1 MYVLSTIEPEPPEGH
16 FNIRYIGKYFSEYS
30 DDVGFKSMGQDVILS
45 HHLHD
50 DDDKMYE
57 VQCSL
62 AQSDTYRLFSDN
74 PLQMG
79 YFLDSIS
86 GMEYIM

>member
-1 MYVLSTIEPEPPEGH
+1 
-16 FNIRYIGKYFSEYS
+16 
-30 DDVGFKSMGQDVILS
+30 MGQDVILS
-45 HHLHD
+45 RHLH

-62 AQSDTYRLFSDN
+62 AQSDAYRLFSDN

-79 YFLDSIS
+79 YFLNSIS
-86 GMEYIM
+86 GME

>member
-1 MYVLSTIEPEPPEGH
+1 MRFQGSNSCTRGAEGSAL
-16 FNIRYIGKYFSEYS
+16 KYFSEYS

-79 YFLDSIS
+79 YFLGSIS
-86 GMEYIM
+86 CMEYIM